1 VTPTRP
7 TPFGAPLAE
16 TAVSFACS
24 LTPVRPGVY
33 LAAPLS
39 CHSRD
44 LYRPTAVSKSL
55 VLSVTS
61 RNELNKESAD
71 KDKRNIGC

>member
-1 VTPTRP
+1 MTPTRP

-44 LYRPTAVSKSL
+44 LYTAVSKSL

-61 RNELNKESAD
+61 RNELSKESAD